1 MVRLTTETNHEQVL
15 IHFIHDENLDISVQ
29 DLTECKTVSIN
40 FNQDLHIFLTP
51 DQAKEL
57 LDFLAQSEL
66 IRSHKTFFY
75 DDFRKD

>member
-15 IHFIHDENLDISVQ
+15 IHLTHDDLDISVQ

-57 LDFLAQSEL
+57 LNLLAQSEL
-66 IRSHKTFFY
+66 IRS
-75 DDFRKD
+75 

>member
-15 IHFIHDENLDISVQ
+15 IHFIHDEDLDISVQ

-51 DQAKEL
+51 DQAEEL
-57 LDFLAQSEL
+57 LNLLAQSEL
-66 IRSHKTFFY
+66 LKG
-75 DDFRKD
+75 